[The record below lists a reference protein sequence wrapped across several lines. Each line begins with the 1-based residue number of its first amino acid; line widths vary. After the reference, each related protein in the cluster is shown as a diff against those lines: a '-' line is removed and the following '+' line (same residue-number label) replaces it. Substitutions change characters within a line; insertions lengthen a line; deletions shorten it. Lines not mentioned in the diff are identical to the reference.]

1 VKYFGCGRQAALG
14 IAMGM
19 ALSGMSVQMGVQG
32 ARIFIV
38 LDPASLHAVDFPGSP
53 GQKIVF
59 VIMPFTVPG
68 SRFRVMFV
76 TTDLVF

>member
-1 VKYFGCGRQAALG
+1 LG

-38 LDPASLHAVDFPGSP
+38 LDPASLHAVDLLSSLCEE
-53 GQKIVF
+53 IVF
-59 VIMPFTVPG
+59 VLDNDAADIEMG
-68 SRFRVMFV
+68 Q
-76 TTDLVF
+76 